1 MKRKRVFQA
10 LAIIAAALAA
20 YFVYQN
26 LGNKI
31 TNHPNEGISVIAF
44 GDSLVYGIGSSVGGG
59 FVNLL
64 SEDLKVSIINLGV
77 NGDRTK
83 DALRRM
89 KQITDRN
96 PKVVMVLIG
105 GNDFLSGV
113 PEEKT
118 FENLSKIIE
127 KIHEVGA
134 VVILLGLQSELPGN
148 DHRARFD
155 AIAKKYMTA
164 YVPDILDGIYGN
176 PKFMSDKLHPND
188 EGYRLMAERIK
199 PVLKKLLIK

>member
-44 GDSLVYGIGSSVGGG
+44 GGSLVYGIGSSVGGG

-176 PKFMSDKLHPND
+176 PKF
-188 EGYRLMAERIK
+188 
-199 PVLKKLLIK
+199 